1 MKVQPNRRRLI
12 LVAVLAITPTVAL
25 AQVPVEVVTVNG
37 QQLGLNLAAPLLQG
51 TLPALRYTG
60 NGELVLQIRPDRP
73 VLCASTASAGTG
85 QQQRLTFDQTGYFAP
100 VPLAP
105 TATVGEERAVL
116 NYGENAF
123 LRGSDVPVFASTGF
137 GALGNPPE
145 LVFDVD
151 GVGAYCMLSAVVDT
165 PPGGA
170 QCEPGGTDDR
180 LFGGVFE
187 PATQGSVEIAFRSQ
201 VSSPLPNLVSYEYV
215 VRAVGGPVYDVQ
227 FREQFPWF
235 NGYAAAPPL
244 FQTSMRLDSNW
255 SCRSSADGRCDQRG
269 KDLDGAG
276 YVHLE
281 AATLQEGQCLTI
293 TAVRSLRQDG
303 VEAKADISGKV
314 HAGVVWRTAPGPTS
328 GSIRSHVVQ
337 RHAIAPAGN

>member
-1 MKVQPNRRRLI
+1 MITIAAPTRLASAA
-12 LVAVLAITPTVAL
+12 LLLMTAGPTL
-25 AQVPVEVVTVNG
+25 AQVPIELLTVNG
-37 QQLGLNLAAPLLQG
+37 QQLGAQLAPPLLQG
-51 TLPALRYTG
+51 TLPGLRYTG
-60 NGELVLQIRPDRP
+60 NGELVLQVRPDRP
-73 VLCASTASAGTG
+73 ILCAGPGQGASG
-85 QQQRLTFDQTGYFAP
+85 QRITFDQTGYFAP
-100 VPLAP
+100 VPLAA
-105 TATVGEERAVL
+105 TATVGEERTVL

-123 LRGSDVPVFASTGF
+123 LRGSDAPVFASSGF
-137 GALGNPPE
+137 GVLGNPPA

-187 PATQGSVEIAFRSQ
+187 AATQGSVEIAYRSQ

-235 NGYAAAPPL
+235 NGFGAAPPL

>member
-1 MKVQPNRRRLI
+1 MRLNFASS
-12 LVAVLAITPTVAL
+12 VTVGAGLALAAGAAG
-25 AQVPVEVVTVNG
+25 AQVPLEILTTTG
-37 QQLGLNLAAPLLQG
+37 QQFGANLAPPLLQG

-73 VLCASTASAGTG
+73 VLCAGQSQAAPG
-85 QQQRLTFDQTGYFAP
+85 QQRVTFDQTGYFAAT
-100 VPLAP
+100 PLAN
-105 TATVGEERAVL
+105 TAVVGEERTVL

-123 LRGSDVPVFASTGF
+123 LRGSDAPVFASSGF
-137 GALGNPPE
+137 GVLGDPPQ
-145 LVFDVD
+145 LVFDMD
-151 GVGAYCMLSAVVDT
+151 GVGAYCMLAAMVDT
-165 PPGGA
+165 PPSSA
-170 QCEPGGTDDR
+170 QCEPGGSDDR
-180 LFGGVFE
+180 LFGGMFE
-187 PATQGSVEIAFRSQ
+187 AAGQGSLEVGFRSQ
-201 VSSPLPNLVSYEYV
+201 VSSPLPNLVTYEYV

-235 NGYAAAPPL
+235 SGFGAAPPL

-293 TAVRSLRQDG
+293 TAMRSLRQDG
-303 VEAKADISGKV
+303 SEAKADISGKV
-314 HAGVVWRTAPGPTS
+314 HAGVVWRTAPGPTT
-328 GSIRSHVVQ
+328 GSVRSHLVQ
-337 RHAIAPAGN
+337 RHAIIPGGN

>member
-1 MKVQPNRRRLI
+1 MNLPTTPTCALAV
-12 LVAVLAITPTVAL
+12 VLAAL
-25 AQVPVEVVTVNG
+25 SGAAGAQVPFELLTTNG
-37 QQLGLNLAAPLLQG
+37 QQLGSQLAPPLLQG

-60 NGELVLQIRPDRP
+60 NGELVLQIRPQRP
-73 VLCASTASAGTG
+73 VLCAGQGVAAPG
-85 QQQRLTFDQTGYFAP
+85 QQRITFDQTGYFAA
-100 VPLAP
+100 VPLA
-105 TATVGEERAVL
+105 ASAVVGEERTVM

-123 LRGSDVPVFASTGF
+123 LRGSDAPLFASSGF
-137 GALGNPPE
+137 GVLGNPPQ
-145 LVFDVD
+145 LVFDID
-151 GVGAYCMLSAVVDT
+151 GVSAYCMLGAVVDT
-165 PPGGA
+165 PPTSA

-180 LFGGVFE
+180 VFGGVFE
-187 PATQGSVEIAFRSQ
+187 PAGQGSLEVGFRSQ

-235 NGYAAAPPL
+235 NGFSAAPPL

-281 AATLQEGQCLTI
+281 AASLEEGQCLTI

-303 VEAKADISGKV
+303 SEAVAGISGKV
-314 HAGVVWRTAPGPTS
+314 QAGVVWRTAPGTTS
-328 GSIRSHVVQ
+328 GSVRSHLVH
-337 RHAIAPAGN
+337 RHAIIPGGN